1 MSAVLIDN
9 HILNEVVD
17 VVSAPDFYKSA
28 HQIIFNCMLEL
39 SKRRDPIDL
48 VSLAELLGKKKKLEA
63 AGGGVYLSNLIEQV
77 PAATNAAYYA
87 EIVHEK
93 AILRALIE
101 HAYAIVKRCQN
112 ETDNSRD
119 VIDYVES
126 TLLEIIRKDIKTSFT
141 KVADLIDD
149 SIDELEDR
157 QANPGR
163 STGIESGFGQL
174 DTMTSG
180 FQPSDLII
188 LAARPSIGKTALA
201 LNIASYAAV
210 KDDIV
215 VGIFSLEMSK
225 EQLVMRLLCAESRVS
240 SNKLKSGFISVESWD
255 SITAAADRLQNSPIF
270 IDDSPDNT
278 VMTIRAKARRL
289 QMEHGLDLLIVDYLQ
304 LMRLSEKSDRRD
316 LEIAEISKSLKALA
330 RELQIPVI
338 ALSQL
343 NRQLEMRDD
352 KRPRLAD
359 LRESGALEQDADL
372 VLLIHR
378 DDVYKKTRS
387 GSSDGSAELII
398 AKQRNGPTGSIYLTF
413 LRDISRFENYASKQ

>member
-1 MSAVLIDN
+1 MSAILIDN

-17 VVSAPDFYKSA
+17 SVSPSDFYKSA
-28 HQIIFNCMLEL
+28 HQAVFDSMLAL
-39 SKRRDPIDL
+39 SKKGEPIDL
-48 VSLAELLGKKKKLEA
+48 VTLAELLKKNRKLRT
-63 AGGGVYLSNLIEQV
+63 AGGGVYLSRLIEQV
-77 PAATNAAYYA
+77 PAAANAVYYA
-87 EIVHEK
+87 DIVREK
-93 AILRALIE
+93 AILRTLIE
-101 HAYAIVKRCQN
+101 HANAIIKRCQD
-112 ETDNSRD
+112 ETRNSRE
-119 VIDYVES
+119 VIDYVERS
-126 TLLEIIRKDIKTSFT
+126 LLKIIRKDTKSSLI
-141 KVADLIDD
+141 KVADLIDA
-149 SIDELEDR
+149 SIDVLEDR

-163 STGIESGFGQL
+163 ATGIESGFGKL

-188 LAARPSIGKTALA
+188 LAARPSVGKTALA
-201 LNIASYAAV
+201 LNIASNAAV
-210 KDDIV
+210 KNGNS

-225 EQLVMRLLCAESRVS
+225 EQLVMRLLCSESRVS
-240 SNKLKSGFISVESWD
+240 SNKLKSGFISVESWEN
-255 SITAAADRLQNSPIF
+255 ITAAAHRLQNSPIY

-289 QMEHGLDLLIVDYLQ
+289 KMEHGLDLLIVDYLQ
-304 LMRLSEKSDRRD
+304 LMRLSGKTDRRD

-378 DDVYKKTRS
+378 EAVFQKPQARF
-387 GSSDGSAELII
+387 DGSAELII
-398 AKQRNGPTGSIYLTF
+398 AKQRNGPTGSVHLTF
-413 LRDISRFENYASKQ
+413 LNDISRFENYASEK